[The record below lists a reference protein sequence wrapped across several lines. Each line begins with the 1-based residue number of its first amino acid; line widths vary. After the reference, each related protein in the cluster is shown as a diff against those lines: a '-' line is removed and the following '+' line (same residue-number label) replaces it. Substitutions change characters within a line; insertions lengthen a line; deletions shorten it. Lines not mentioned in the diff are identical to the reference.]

1 MLEKLR
7 VYQRE
12 FIKRTKQKYERYL
25 FEEVNFDNKLLGIIG
40 ARGVGKTT
48 FLIQYLKKSPLSFR
62 EKLYVSVDVV
72 GIDSLFDIAFEFYK
86 EGGKL
91 IIFDEVHK
99 YANFEQELKNIYDML
114 DLRVIF
120 SGSSALKLDNAKAD
134 LSRRAIMYQMQ
145 GLSFR
150 EFLEIKNDIKL
161 PTFTLDEIL
170 KDHIN
175 IADELL
181 IEFDLYNEWKE
192 YLIYGYYPFYFENK
206 DEYLIKLSNTIN
218 TVIES
223 DIPSIFSI
231 EYSNIVL
238 LKKLVTLICESNPYK
253 PNMKTLLEKMDMNN
267 DYNRLYKYMYYLHQ
281 GKIINIVKSKSRGDS
296 IFTKPEKLYLNNTNL
311 HYAYCNNAEIGTI
324 REVFFN
330 SMLFRY
336 DVQIPQKGDF
346 LVNQIYIFEIGGKN
360 KTKKQIKNIE
370 NSYIVSDDIEVGKER
385 KIPLWLFGFLY

>member
-7 VYQRE
+7 LYQRE
-12 FIKRTKQKYERYL
+12 FLKKTKQEYERYL
-25 FEEVNFDNKLLGIIG
+25 FKEVNFTNKLIGIIG

-48 FLIQYLKKSPLSFR
+48 FLLQYLKKSSLSFR
-62 EKLYVSVDVV
+62 EKLYVSADIV
-72 GIDSLFDIAFEFYK
+72 GVDSLFEIAFAFSK

-91 IIFDEVHK
+91 LIFDEVHK
-99 YANFEQELKNIYDML
+99 YHNFEQELKNIYDML
-114 DLRVIF
+114 DLQVIF

-134 LSRRAIMYQMQ
+134 LSRRAMMYEMQ

-150 EFLEIKNDIKL
+150 EFLEIKNNIKL
-161 PTFTLDEIL
+161 PTFRLEDLLEN
-170 KDHIN
+170 HIN

-181 IEFDLYNEWKE
+181 IEFDLYSNWRE
-192 YLIYGYYPFYFENK
+192 YLEFGYYPFYFENK
-206 DEYLIKLSNTIN
+206 DDYHIKLTNTIN

-238 LKKLVTLICESNPYK
+238 LKKLVMLICKSNPYK
-253 PNMKTLLEKMDMNN
+253 PNMKTLLEKMDLKN
-267 DYNRLYKYMYYLHQ
+267 DYNRLYRYMHYLHQ
-281 GKIINIVKSKSRGDS
+281 GKIITITKSKTRGDG
-296 IFTKPEKLYLNNTNL
+296 IFSKPEKLYLNNTNL
-311 HYAYCNNAEIGTI
+311 HYAYCDNAEIGTV

-330 SMLFRY
+330 SMMFKHSLE
-336 DVQIPQKGDF
+336 IPQKGDF
-346 LVNQIYIFEIGGKN
+346 LVDESFTFEIGGKN

-370 NSYIVSDDIEVGKER
+370 NSFIVVDDVEVGGER